1 MSKKVTLIEKTAGK
15 ILGEFRETF
24 RFGLDEVQEDR
35 FKLYLITRMT
45 MIYNEGYSDG
55 LEKAREIFV
64 GVTRRKTDEKTT
76 NS

>member
-1 MSKKVTLIEKTAGK
+1 
-15 ILGEFRETF
+15 
-24 RFGLDEVQEDR
+24 
-35 FKLYLITRMT
+35 LITRMT